1 MTAPSGL
8 RIPNS
13 APCGE
18 GVIPWQ
24 LVVERSGSP
33 GWENMATDMALL
45 GHAASGG
52 ASLRLYR
59 WAPPCLSFGRNEP
72 VSTRYDLSLI
82 RALGLDVVRRPTGG
96 RAVWHDTELTY
107 AVAGPATM
115 FGSLHD
121 TYLAIH
127 EMLAHGLRRL
137 GVRAEIAPRPSS
149 PMPAVGAGACFASP
163 AGGEIV
169 VDGRK
174 LVGSAQLRLGD
185 TFLQHGS
192 VLLENTQHM
201 VARVTRGPAMPPA
214 ATSLADV
221 LGRRVTFDD
230 VASTLGDTA
239 RAVWTGRWAAVS
251 VAPSA
256 DDIAHFKDSSWIGRR

>member
-1 MTAPSGL
+1 V
-8 RIPNS
+8 S
-13 APCGE
+13 APRDE
-18 GVIPWQ
+18 DVIPWH
-24 LVVERSGSP
+24 LIVERSGRP

-45 GHAASGG
+45 RHAASGH
-52 ASLRLYR
+52 AALRLYR

-96 RAVWHDTELTY
+96 RAVWHDAELTY
-107 AVAGPATM
+107 AVAGPSAM
-115 FGSLHD
+115 FGSLND

-127 EMLAHGLRRL
+127 RMLAHGLTLL
-137 GVRAEIAPRPSS
+137 GVKAEIAPRPSG
-149 PMPAVGAGACFASP
+149 PLPGVGAGACFASP

-185 TFLQHGS
+185 AFLQHGS
-192 VLLENTQHM
+192 LLLENAQDV
-201 VARVTRGPAMPPA
+201 VARVTRGPAVPPA

-221 LGRRVTFDD
+221 LGQPVAFDH
-230 VASTLGDTA
+230 VAAALTEAAQAD
-239 RAVWTGRWAAVS
+239 WTGPWTTTEVTL
-251 VAPSA
+251 SA